1 MNIEDKVMV
10 TKRGRD
16 GGGINQE
23 YGINR
28 YTPLYIK

>member
-1 MNIEDKVMV
+1 MDIKNKFMV
-10 TKRGRD
+10 IKREGEGR
-16 GGGINQE
+16 INQE